1 MKTFPIL
8 LAVSMFLFIDHASTQ
23 SFTNYT
29 VTSISTTLCHNHIT
43 SIAIDNEGNK
53 WLGTPEGVS
62 KFDGT
67 SWTTYNTADGLADNF
82 VQSIAIDSQANKWFG
97 KENGIS
103 KLSGEGIVG

>member
-1 MKTFPIL
+1 MKTFPNL

-29 VTSISTTLCHNHIT
+29 VTSTSTTLCHNHIT

-53 WLGTPEGVS
+53 WFGTG
-62 KFDGT
+62 
-67 SWTTYNTADGLADNF
+67 
-82 VQSIAIDSQANKWFG
+82 
-97 KENGIS
+97 NGIS